1 MFFPRATLWWTVLRI
16 AVEERLIYRA
26 DFALGTLMRFLPLI
40 TQIFFWG
47 AVFSAMA
54 VAPHPSQHIAGYSY
68 RDFIAYYLL
77 TTIGRA
83 FSSMP
88 GLASGIARDIRDGTV
103 KKYLVQPVD
112 MLEFLLL
119 TRIAHKLVYYTVAA
133 APFALV
139 YYLCRGYF
147 SGWPD
152 AGTLGAFLLA
162 LAMSFL
168 MGFLLDAL
176 IGMIGFWFLEISSL
190 VFVYMLFNFLLSGQ
204 MFPLDMLP
212 GVWAH
217 LAKLLPLQY
226 LAYFPA
232 AIFLGKVSGAA
243 LVQGLWV
250 QLGWVVFLFLA
261 ARIVFQRGVRHY
273 SGFGG

>member
-1 MFFPRATLWWTVLRI
+1 LWWTVLRI